1 MWGALKKCCSQTLT
15 TGHRQ
20 REEGRSRKR
29 TFQAEWTRQSPEE
42 ARSAAVGGS
51 GGLNSWNLTMGGP
64 AWRWHAGQGLW
75 AQVSSLS
82 LTP

>member
-1 MWGALKKCCSQTLT
+1 MGSAEEVLQPDLNN
-15 TGHRQ
+15 GIG
-20 REEGRSRKR
+20 REERRSRKR